1 MMFPSPRQVF
11 VSAALACTALAA
23 QAATVYAS
31 SPVAQPERPTDN
43 AYNVKFKADAGPATL
58 SFVIQG
64 HDTIDGDNCCI
75 DLFLLTVNDVHLFTG
90 TWDLG
95 GGGTNRTIF
104 DSNGAQ
110 VTWYPTRREVAITV
124 PITLVQGRNR
134 LQFTYESPSMFEGS
148 ARSGFEG
155 IGNEG
160 WSIGHITVTTPD

>member
-1 MMFPSPRQVF
+1 MFRSTRQVL

-31 SPVAQPERPTDN
+31 SPHAQPHRPTDG
-43 AYNVKFKADAGPATL
+43 AYNVKFKADAGPASL
-58 SFVIQG
+58 RFVIHG
-64 HDTIDGDNCCI
+64 FDTLDGDNCCI

-90 TWDLG
+90 TWALG
-95 GGGTNRTIF
+95 GGGANRTIF

-110 VTWYPTRREVAITV
+110 VDWYPSRKEVVITV
-124 PITLVQGRNR
+124 PITLVQGRNH

-155 IGNEG
+155 VFNEG
-160 WSIGHITVTTPD
+160 WSVDHITVTTPD